1 MCYDLLDSRAP
12 EQLIKQML
20 TILTKSLPLV
30 QPPYGMINEESRT
43 TLIEARDL
51 RTKTGPAKI
60 ARPRTEPKS
69 RTVRVGPIRA
79 DRFPDMDVRRS
90 LIEAESEEILPILD
104 QFQNLRVFD
113 QFFAESDFFL
123 RKYEK
128 SRDDVM
134 NEKIEKQHEDD
145 DENEM
150 KKIHFP
156 KLSLGPK
163 PSGGARRKKSNPNL
177 KVELLESGSK
187 NGIPHTLRID
197 FDLKTTVVVT
207 QTHANDS

>member
-30 QPPYGMINEESRT
+30 QPPYGMINDESRT
-43 TLIEARDL
+43 T
-51 RTKTGPAKI
+51 
-60 ARPRTEPKS
+60 
-69 RTVRVGPIRA
+69 
-79 DRFPDMDVRRS
+79 

-113 QFFAESDFFL
+113 QFFTESDFFL

-128 SRDDVM
+128 SREDKDE
-134 NEKIEKQHEDD
+134 NQKKEKLENDN
-145 DENEM
+145 DENTVDNEM

-177 KVELLESGSK
+177 KVELIESGSK

-197 FDLKTTVVVT
+197 LISKIQLLT
-207 QTHANDS
+207 

>member
-30 QPPYGMINEESRT
+30 QPPYGMVNDDSRT
-43 TLIEARDL
+43 TLIEAD
-51 RTKTGPAKI
+51 
-60 ARPRTEPKS
+60 
-69 RTVRVGPIRA
+69 
-79 DRFPDMDVRRS
+79 
-90 LIEAESEEILPILD
+90 SEEILPILD
-104 QFQNLRVFD
+104 QFQDLRVFD
-113 QFFAESDFFL
+113 KFFTESDFFL

-128 SRDDVM
+128 SREDKE
-134 NEKIEKQHEDD
+134 EKTEKVEDD
-145 DENEM
+145 ENTVDNEM

-197 FDLKTTVVVT
+197 FISRKKNVMKKFSNSFFGDSTTSHGARVT
-207 QTHANDS
+207 QW

>member
-1 MCYDLLDSRAP
+1 MDFCFDGPFSFGRCNFHIQEKLHAVCYDLLDSRAP

-30 QPPYGMINEESRT
+30 QPPYGMINDESRT
-43 TLIEARDL
+43 T
-51 RTKTGPAKI
+51 
-60 ARPRTEPKS
+60 
-69 RTVRVGPIRA
+69 
-79 DRFPDMDVRRS
+79 

-113 QFFAESDFFL
+113 QFFTESDFFL

-128 SRDDVM
+128 SREDKDE
-134 NEKIEKQHEDD
+134 NQKKEKLENDN
-145 DENEM
+145 DENTVDNEM

-177 KVELLESGSK
+177 KVELIESGSK

-197 FDLKTTVVVT
+197 FISKIQLHNYVIMT
-207 QTHANDS
+207 

>member
-43 TLIEARDL
+43 TLIEA
-51 RTKTGPAKI
+51 
-60 ARPRTEPKS
+60 
-69 RTVRVGPIRA
+69 
-79 DRFPDMDVRRS
+79 
-90 LIEAESEEILPILD
+90 ESEEILPILD

-113 QFFAESDFFL
+113 QFFTESDFFL

-128 SRDDVM
+128 SRDDKD
-134 NEKIEKQHEDD
+134 EKIDGKHEDD
-145 DENEM
+145 DENDNEM

-187 NGIPHTLRID
+187 KGIPYTLRID
-197 FDLKTTVVVT
+197 FIFYSTAVPSNLVRMTHTVTKTIT
-207 QTHANDS
+207 

>member
-43 TLIEARDL
+43 TLIEA
-51 RTKTGPAKI
+51 
-60 ARPRTEPKS
+60 
-69 RTVRVGPIRA
+69 
-79 DRFPDMDVRRS
+79 
-90 LIEAESEEILPILD
+90 ESEEILPILD

-113 QFFAESDFFL
+113 QFFMESDFFL

-128 SRDDVM
+128 SRDDKD
-134 NEKIEKQHEDD
+134 EKIAKHEDD
-145 DENEM
+145 DENDNEM

-197 FDLKTTVVVT
+197 FIKNHYVKLILKSLRNSHCIV
-207 QTHANDS
+207 

>member
-1 MCYDLLDSRAP
+1 
-12 EQLIKQML
+12 
-20 TILTKSLPLV
+20 
-30 QPPYGMINEESRT
+30 
-43 TLIEARDL
+43 
-51 RTKTGPAKI
+51 
-60 ARPRTEPKS
+60 
-69 RTVRVGPIRA
+69 
-79 DRFPDMDVRRS
+79 
-90 LIEAESEEILPILD
+90 
-104 QFQNLRVFD
+104 
-113 QFFAESDFFL
+113 
-123 RKYEK
+123 
-128 SRDDVM
+128 M

-207 QTHANDS
+207 QTHANDALNWMGSISKPIT